1 MHRFYIHTFGC
12 QMNVHDS
19 ERMGDIL
26 RTTGMLEVQAPS
38 DADLIVVNTCSVREK
53 AESKLDSE
61 LGVLKR
67 LKRRSPAPVLAV
79 AGCVARQRGQALLDR
94 MPYVDIVLGP
104 DRIQDLPALARAAA
118 DGAPPVVHTAFDIDS
133 PTFLRIGASA
143 AAGAPSAFVAISK
156 GCDERCSF
164 CIVPSTRGP
173 ERHRPADEIVA
184 EIDALVAGGT
194 KEVVLLGQTV
204 NGYRDPSG
212 ALAAR
217 RAGHGI
223 ASSDFPAL
231 LRRIAEQVPAL
242 KRLRYTSP
250 HPRYFDR
257 ALADAH
263 RELDVLCRHVHMPV
277 QSGSDAV
284 LRRMLRR
291 HTRQE
296 YLASVRMLREARPDM
311 TIGTDLIVGFPGE
324 TDDDFEQTLSLMRE
338 VPFTGVYAF
347 KYSPRP
353 DTAALKLE
361 GELPEEVKSERLGR
375 LFELSD
381 DLLATHF
388 AKLLGTVQQVLVEAE
403 GPRGDGRLSGRTE
416 RHEIVH
422 LPPGLGLGEIVLVR
436 IQRAFRHSLEGTV
449 VGAEA
454 GHTDGPRRLP
464 IVSPDPG

>member
-1 MHRFYIHTFGC
+1 MLRFYIHTFGC

-19 ERMGDIL
+19 QRMGDIL
-26 RTTGMLEVQAPS
+26 RTTGMHEADSPS

-53 AESKLDSE
+53 AEAKLDSE
-61 LGVLKR
+61 LGQLKR
-67 LKRRSPAPVLAV
+67 LKKHSRPPVLAV

-133 PTFLRIGASA
+133 PTFLRIGTSSSL
-143 AAGAPSAFVAISK
+143 GAPSAFVAISK

-184 EIDALVAGGT
+184 EIDALVSGGA
-194 KEVVLLGQTV
+194 KEIVLLGQTV

-212 ALAAR
+212 ALADR
-217 RAGHGI
+217 RAGRGI

-231 LRRIAEQVPAL
+231 LRRIADQVPAL

-257 ALADAH
+257 SLADAH
-263 RELDVLCRHVHMPV
+263 RDLDVLCRHVHMPV
-277 QSGSDAV
+277 QSGSDPV

-291 HTRQE
+291 HSRQE
-296 YLASVRMLREARPDM
+296 YLESVRMLREARADM
-311 TIGTDLIVGFPGE
+311 TFGTDLIVGFPGE
-324 TDDDFEQTLSLMRE
+324 TDDDFAQTLSLMRE
-338 VPFTGVYAF
+338 VRFAGVFAF

-353 DTAALKLE
+353 DTAALKLD
-361 GELPEEVKSERLGR
+361 GELPDEVKSDRLAR

-381 DLLATHF
+381 DLLAAHF
-388 AKLLGTVQQVLVEAE
+388 ATLVGTVQHVLVEE
-403 GPRGDGRLSGRTE
+403 QGPRGDGRLSGRTE
-416 RHEIVH
+416 RNEIVH
-422 LPPGLGLGEIVLVR
+422 LPAGLALGDIVPVR
-436 IQRAFRHSLEGTV
+436 IQRAFRHSLEGV
-449 VGAEA
+449 VLGSDG
-454 GHTDGPRRLP
+454 GHAAGPRRLP
-464 IVSPDPG
+464 IVAPDPG